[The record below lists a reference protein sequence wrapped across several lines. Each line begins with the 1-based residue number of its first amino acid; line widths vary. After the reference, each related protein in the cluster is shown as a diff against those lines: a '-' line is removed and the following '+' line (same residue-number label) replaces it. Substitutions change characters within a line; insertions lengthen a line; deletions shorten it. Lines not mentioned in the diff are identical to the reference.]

1 MWFLLVTGE
10 ISCVVLCL
18 LLLMAAAHL
27 VACSDASVLL
37 LLYMYAQ
44 LSWMSNEAR
53 LKEEC
58 QTMEQH
64 CQELTQQ
71 NNLLHSESEK
81 LLAKIFT
88 LTQSI
93 AGEVSHKK

>member
-1 MWFLLVTGE
+1 MMFV
-10 ISCVVLCL
+10 S
-18 LLLMAAAHL
+18 
-27 VACSDASVLL
+27 L
-37 LLYMYAQ
+37 LLYMHLYAQ